1 MNETANP
8 RRLVSWLSLRCMRQI
23 GQDPSGQRGQSFA
36 LPAVFVVAHF
46 FLSFTFSLWGCPMK
60 WSAVDRCCRGW
71 QAKPSVQVYVPLCAC
86 SHAYSGHCFGACQ
99 PCAAEHG
106 RNKATG
112 TRSQWHLSLSFAVC
126 LSVTC
131 FYFSCPLQNF
141 AMQVWKVE
149 KCNVFLVTERTIR
162 VWILWCN
169 PRQWGILVS
178 WCEDWANS
186 LVGGPDTHDTENSR
200 GSADMCREP

>member
-71 QAKPSVQVYVPLCAC
+71 QAKHSVQVYVRVC
-86 SHAYSGHCFGACQ
+86 
-99 PCAAEHG
+99 PCVRAHT
-106 RNKATG
+106 RIVG
-112 TRSQWHLSLSFAVC
+112 TALGPVSPVLQSMAGTKPQGQGVNDISLSLLLYVS
-126 LSVTC
+126 LSPAFISAALSKSLLC
-131 FYFSCPLQNF
+131 KYEKYRNAMFFS
-141 AMQVWKVE
+141 
-149 KCNVFLVTERTIR
+149 
-162 VWILWCN
+162 
-169 PRQWGILVS
+169 
-178 WCEDWANS
+178 
-186 LVGGPDTHDTENSR
+186 
-200 GSADMCREP
+200 